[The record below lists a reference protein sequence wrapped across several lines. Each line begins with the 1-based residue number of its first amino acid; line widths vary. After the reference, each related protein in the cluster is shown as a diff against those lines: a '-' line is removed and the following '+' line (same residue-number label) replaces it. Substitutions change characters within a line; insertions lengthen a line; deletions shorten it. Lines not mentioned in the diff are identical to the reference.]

1 MSKESLKNLLKIK
14 VQEAAFQELLASKS
28 SLSKMSD
35 LKYDKL
41 IMQPYLSINSV
52 SNTHKR
58 LEFSWRTK
66 MLKVNWNY
74 GLKINCPLCH
84 EEEDTQRHLLRC
96 SYLINQPNKTRD
108 EETIFSMAEIEKLIR
123 KREIILEENKSVA

>member
-1 MSKESLKNLLKIK
+1 
-14 VQEAAFQELLASKS
+14 
-28 SLSKMSD
+28 
-35 LKYDKL
+35 
-41 IMQPYLSINSV
+41 
-52 SNTHKR
+52 
-58 LEFSWRTK
+58 